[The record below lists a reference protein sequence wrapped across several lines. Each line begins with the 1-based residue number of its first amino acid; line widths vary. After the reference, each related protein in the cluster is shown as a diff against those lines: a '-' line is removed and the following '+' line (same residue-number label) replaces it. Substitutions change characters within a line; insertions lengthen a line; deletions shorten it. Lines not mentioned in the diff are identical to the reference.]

1 MNDKVNYLKH
11 NYTMDELQIAIN
23 QLDDKQRN
31 LIYSNYQLSQ
41 LLALLNDDGVYSN
54 CILGWTKILNEYLQ
68 MVHAVQEIKSKL
80 DKGQE

>member
-31 LIYSNYQLSQ
+31 LIYSRYQLSG
-41 LLALLNDDGVYSN
+41 LLALLNNDRAYTN
-54 CILGWTKILNEYLQ
+54 YILEWMKILNEYLQ